1 MTGRHRGQPKEWVAE
16 DEVDARSSR
25 GKRIGVVAGAFVVPV
40 VLASLVAF
48 GLRED
53 PVRERPETVGS
64 SARNVTPAVTPEGE
78 PTYGEYVPPESEPQA
93 GTKAPKRAPLPE
105 AVPRKKRTPKPSPSF
120 RTRRPCPPGW
130 EDVWWMHR
138 WCEPQHAHRGR

>member
-1 MTGRHRGQPKEWVAE
+1 MTGRHRGEPKEWAAE
-16 DEVDARSSR
+16 DEVEERSSR
-25 GKRIGVVAGAFVVPV
+25 GVRIGVVAGAFAVPV

-48 GLRED
+48 GLRDE
-53 PVRERPETVGS
+53 PVRERPGTVGS
-64 SARNVTPAVTPEGE
+64 ARSATPAVTPGE
-78 PTYGEYVPPESEPQA
+78 PTYGEYVPPEAEPQA
-93 GTKAPKRAPLPE
+93 GTKAPKRAPAQE
-105 AVPRKKRTPKPSPSF
+105 AVPRKSRTPKPSPSF